1 MWRWRQGRHPL
12 APGAGWQDC
21 KPSAAIAKRMLRIG
35 LPAALQ
41 MLAMAL
47 AEIVLLG
54 LVNRHGSGAT
64 AAYGA
69 ATQVLSWV
77 QFPAMSL
84 GIAAAI
90 FSAHAVGAGRRD
102 RLPAIVGMGLRLNAV
117 VSALFVVAAHLLAPF
132 ALRVFLDPGAVLE
145 QAVTIVRTVAWS
157 VVLLGWSN
165 VLVSSMRASGAAGV
179 PALLSMAA
187 IVGIELPVA
196 VALEARFGLAGVFW
210 ACPAAFLAMLVL
222 HGLYY
227 RHRNS
232 HKEKEDGLF
241 SQSGVALGAAGGR
254 APGA

>member
-1 MWRWRQGRHPL
+1 
-12 APGAGWQDC
+12 
-21 KPSAAIAKRMLRIG
+21 MLRIG

-54 LVNRHGSGAT
+54 LVNRHGSTAT

-90 FSAHAVGAGRRD
+90 FSAHAVGAGRRE
-102 RLPAIVGMGLRLNAV
+102 RLPAIVSTGLRLNAV
-117 VSALFVVAAHLLAPF
+117 VTALFVVAAHLLAPF
-132 ALRVFLDPGAVLE
+132 ALQVFLEPGPVLE

-165 VLVSSMRASGAAGV
+165 VLVGAMRASGAALV

-187 IVGIELPVA
+187 VVGVEWPVA

-227 RHRNS
+227 RH
-232 HKEKEDGLF
+232 KEKEDGF
-241 SQSGVALGAAGGR
+241 FRQPGVALGAASGR